1 VALGSHPKISLTA
14 EPYQGVREKRIV
26 GMRFIANTVC
36 DLDLPG
42 VEWTRKWI
50 AEVGDEPLG

>member
-1 VALGSHPKISLTA
+1 
-14 EPYQGVREKRIV
+14 
-26 GMRFIANTVC
+26 MRFIANTVC